1 MRYEIIKPSYATS
14 NFKKLHFDTPSLF
27 MQKYLI
33 KKYVLIVSSSSKRKQ
48 RSITVSRK
56 ANHLPNQ

>member
-1 MRYEIIKPSYATS
+1 MRYEIIKPSYDTS
-14 NFKKLHFDTPSLF
+14 NFKKLQFDTPSLF

-33 KKYVLIVSSSSKRKQ
+33 KKYVLIVSSKRKE